1 MGLAL
6 TREVARRNGGDVTVA
21 GEHGAVFTARL
32 PLRVPVAK

>member
-6 TREVARRNGGDVTVA
+6 AREVARRNGGDVIVT

-32 PLRVPVAK
+32 PLRVAVAK